1 MSKET
6 TVETTLPLSG
16 TKNGVISISKINE
29 PYGKNSGTVAS
40 IGISLDGDATNPEW
54 KVHIPLDD
62 LDAVIAALEKL
73 K

>member
-6 TVETTLPLSG
+6 TVETTIPLAG
-16 TKNGVISISKINE
+16 TQNGIISVSKISE
-29 PYGKNSGTVAS
+29 PYGKDSGTVAS

-54 KVHIPLDD
+54 KVHIPLDNI
-62 LDAVIAALEKL
+62 DAVVDALKAL

>member
-16 TKNGVISISKINE
+16 TKNGVISISKISE